1 MAFDLI
7 GVSKHPDVVLG
18 DRCQNGTGFCV
29 LDRWRQ
35 SLSAGFHRRN
45 TPADVIR
52 DASLV
57 LRLVSEPSS
66 LRNGL

>member
-1 MAFDLI
+1 MMR
-7 GVSKHPDVVLG
+7 VSTHPDVVLG
-18 DRCQNGTGFCV
+18 DRRQKRYRVLRV

-35 SLSAGFHRRN
+35 SLSAGFHRWN
-45 TPADVIR
+45 PPADAIR

-57 LRLVSEPSS
+57 LGIASESSS